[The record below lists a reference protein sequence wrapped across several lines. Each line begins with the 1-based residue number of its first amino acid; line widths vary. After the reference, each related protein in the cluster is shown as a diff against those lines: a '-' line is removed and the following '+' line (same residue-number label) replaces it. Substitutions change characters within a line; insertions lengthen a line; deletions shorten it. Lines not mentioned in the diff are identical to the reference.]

1 MARLED
7 IIEEI
12 QLQKNKNIRVVQESY
27 VRHFGYQFYK
37 DLLTYEVHDNLN
49 AFDSKSVELSY
60 IRLVNKSIKK
70 NVRVQPDDIST
81 IVFKIPKEAKQ

>member
-1 MARLED
+1 MALLD
-7 IIEEI
+7 DVINDI
-12 QLQKNKNIRVVQESY
+12 QLQKNKDIRVAQESY

-37 DLLTYEVHDNLN
+37 DLLTYEVHDNPN

-70 NVRVQPDDIST
+70 NIRVQPDDIST